1 MAVSYSTSLVYC
13 EEGDVE
19 RYGVYDWDTTSTP
32 SEDDVYDY
40 AQDVAAAIE
49 VKTEQAGDRI
59 GPSDAASQSTRVS
72 RLLEQANAVGA
83 AMLARHAMYIK
94 SGSDRDLRVW
104 ESLARQY
111 EALMGVGSSG
121 NGTMAGIGEGGL
133 IEDAVSSAAD
143 TGLLAN
149 EITEGDITLKT
160 LTNRDDVEP
169 EFTTEDLD

>member
-1 MAVSYSTSLVYC
+1 MAVVYDSSLVYC
-13 EEGDVE
+13 EEADVE
-19 RYGVYDWDTTSTP
+19 RYGVYDWDASSEP

-40 AQDVAAAIE
+40 AQDVAAAVE

-59 GPSDAASQSTRVS
+59 APSDASSQPTRVS

-94 SGSDRDLRVW
+94 TGSERDLRIW

-111 EALMGVGSSG
+111 EALMGEGSSG
-121 NGTMAGIGEGGL
+121 NGTTAGVGDGGL

-149 EITEGDITLKT
+149 EITRGEITLKT
-160 LTNRDDVEP
+160 LTNRDNVEP
-169 EFTTEDLD
+169 EFTTEDVD